1 MAWLRGYWATSRSRK
16 HEQRAETGGHRASWP
31 GSPSRTM
38 IVWVY
43 KGESN
48 VVEVNGV
55 RIVVRFVGRRGRRG
69 GLRLRRRRGRCFEE

>member
-1 MAWLRGYWATSRSRK
+1 
-16 HEQRAETGGHRASWP
+16 
-31 GSPSRTM
+31 M